1 MMVDIAELVERSRA
15 SGPMRKASLGF
26 VLSLMN
32 SVTEATMDYMTHD
45 PQNAKKYCKEG
56 FDALWRMVE

>member
-1 MMVDIAELVERSRA
+1 
-15 SGPMRKASLGF
+15 
-26 VLSLMN
+26 MN